1 METFNDTRVLSPN
14 PYFSQVA
21 SEARINKAA
30 EALKANG
37 IEAIV
42 VQTGEEAKAK
52 VLELLPEGA
61 EIYNTTSRTLD
72 TIGLASDIE
81 QSGTYQAVRPRL
93 WQFDRTTQANEARKF
108 GAAPDYVVGSVHAI
122 TEQGQAIIA
131 SLSGSQIGVY
141 ASGGGTVIWVVG
153 AQKIVRDLEEG
164 LRRIEEYS
172 YPLEDARAREA
183 YGIGSGINKV
193 LIVNREFRPGRIT
206 AILVKENLGF

>member
-1 METFNDTRVLSPN
+1 
-14 PYFSQVA
+14 
-21 SEARINKAA
+21 
-30 EALKANG
+30 
-37 IEAIV
+37 
-42 VQTGEEAKAK
+42 
-52 VLELLPEGA
+52 
-61 EIYNTTSRTLD
+61 
-72 TIGLASDIE
+72 
-81 QSGTYQAVRPRL
+81 
-93 WQFDRTTQANEARKF
+93 
-108 GAAPDYVVGSVHAI
+108 VHAL
-122 TEQGQAIIA
+122 TEQGQAIVA
-131 SLSGSQIGVY
+131 SASGSQIGVY

>member
-1 METFNDTRVLSPN
+1 METLSNTRVLSPN

-21 SEARINKAA
+21 SEARINTAA

-42 VQTGEEAKAK
+42 VQTGEEARAK
-52 VLELLPEGA
+52 VLELLPKGA
-61 EIYNTTSRTLD
+61 EVYNSTSRTLD

-131 SLSGSQIGVY
+131 SMSGSQIGLY
-141 ASGGGTVIWVVG
+141 ASGGAPRGELAPLTRS
-153 AQKIVRDLEEG
+153 VRCDLCF
-164 LRRIEEYS
+164 
-172 YPLEDARAREA
+172 
-183 YGIGSGINKV
+183 GSRLNG
-193 LIVNREFRPGRIT
+193 NRD
-206 AILVKENLGF
+206 

>member
-1 METFNDTRVLSPN
+1 METLINTRVLSPN

-42 VQTGEEAKAK
+42 VQTGKEARTK

-61 EIYNTTSRTLD
+61 EVFNSTSRTLD

-81 QSGTYQAVRPRL
+81 ESGTYEAVRPRL

-108 GAAPDYVVGSVHAI
+108 GSAPDYVVGSVHAI

-131 SLSGSQIGVY
+131 SASGSQIGVY

-193 LIVNREFRPGRIT
+193 LIVNREFTPGRIT
-206 AILVKENLGF
+206 AILVNENLGF